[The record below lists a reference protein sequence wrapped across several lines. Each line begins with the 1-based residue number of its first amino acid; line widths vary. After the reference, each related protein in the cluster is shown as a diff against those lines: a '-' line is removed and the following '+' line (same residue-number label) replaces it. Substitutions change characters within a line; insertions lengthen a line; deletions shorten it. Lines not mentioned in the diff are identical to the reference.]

1 MPFVIG
7 AQNDASSNLPQFY
20 KRKFHLGFLLGYNR
34 ASFRINTVPISQ
46 FADTIKTISSSSQ
59 PGFTISPVFDLRL
72 KDRVRLRLLA
82 PMIIFGSRTL
92 EYTVGNKLKTE
103 EVRKVV
109 ESTWLSIPLQL
120 KLQSKRIHNFGAY
133 VIGGGGYAWDL
144 IGSKKGSSGIGGGN
158 TALNEQIKLFREDY
172 YYEVGT
178 GFDFYF
184 PYFKFAIEIKVQEG
198 FNNVLNK
205 AKINEFNA
213 PINKL
218 RSHLFFV
225 NLTFEG

>member
-1 MPFVIG
+1 MLSL
-7 AQNDASSNLPQFY
+7 AQNDASSNLSTFY

-34 ASFRINTVPISQ
+34 ASFRINAVPVSQ
-46 FADTIKTISSSSQ
+46 FADTIKSIYSSSQ

-109 ESTWLSIPLQL
+109 ESTWLSIPINL

-133 VIGGGGYAWDL
+133 VVGGGGYSWDL
-144 IGSKKGSSGIGGGN
+144 IGSKKGSSGLGGGN
-158 TALNEQIKLFREDY
+158 TALNDQIKLYREDY

-178 GFDFYF
+178 GLDFYF
-184 PYFKFAIEIKVQEG
+184 PFFKFAIEIKVQEG

-218 RSHLFFV
+218 RSHLFFI
-225 NLTFEG
+225 NMTFEG